1 MIRSAIINYFKQL
14 KYVFAGMGVIYLAV
28 IVVIF
33 AFFRG
38 GVAILSDAA
47 SVSIQELSD
56 YLSVH
61 FQNVTLEILFSDG
74 YLTNFLDGLL
84 NIFLLNGENVLLKF
98 FNLTLGLAAFVLF
111 SMKAASFLMRRLIRR
126 ELSDGETKR
135 GLLVLLFRFAASV
148 LFLFTAV
155 LFAYEWIY
163 SVFLLLILFAVLKT
177 FEQLFTTWFVY
188 CRTSFHLRE
197 IFRIRH
203 ILNLLAANA
212 VSIALNLAIVLL
224 MSLVFNLFFAFLVAI
239 PLIVYQFTVLDFTA
253 VEYFN
258 RKKLKTS
265 TITLPQNHTEAGTEQ
280 SDATT
285 KTTAIHSTKPPRR
298 RLIPK
303 NEPSESKEKI
313 QSVESN
319 DQAQTRT
326 VGNPRQAQN
335 LDMAT
340 PENDNIQQARTVS
353 E

>member
-14 KYVFAGMGVIYLAV
+14 KYVFAGMGVIYLAL
-28 IVVIF
+28 IVAVF

-38 GVAILSDAA
+38 GIAILSDAA
-47 SVSIQELSD
+47 SVSIQELGD
-56 YLSVH
+56 YLSLH

-84 NIFLLNGENVLLKF
+84 NIFLLNGENVLLEF

-148 LFLFTAV
+148 LFLFTAA
-155 LFAYEWIY
+155 LLAYYWID

-177 FEQLFTTWFVY
+177 FEQLFTTWFIY
-188 CRTSFHLRE
+188 CRASLNLRE

-203 ILNLLAANA
+203 IFNLLAANA

-258 RKKLKTS
+258 RKKLKNT
-265 TITLPQNHTEAGTEQ
+265 TEILPQNTTEAATEQ
-280 SDATT
+280 SGATT
-285 KTTAIHSTKPPRR
+285 KTTASRLTKQPRR
-298 RLIPK
+298 RRISK
-303 NEPSESKEKI
+303 NKASESKEQI

-326 VGNPRQAQN
+326 VGNPRQAQD
-335 LDMAT
+335 LDIPT
-340 PENDNIQQARTVS
+340 PENDNTQQAQTVAK
-353 E
+353 